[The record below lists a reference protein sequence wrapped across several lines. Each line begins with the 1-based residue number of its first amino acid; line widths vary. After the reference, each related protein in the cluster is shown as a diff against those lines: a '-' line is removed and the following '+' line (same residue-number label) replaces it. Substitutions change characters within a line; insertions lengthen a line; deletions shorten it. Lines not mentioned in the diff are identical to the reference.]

1 MDDVYFEIELPNNNR
16 KKELVKSSINK
27 NFHIQE
33 DFNLI
38 TGNLLLTIL
47 EGHERVKVN
56 RDIINDLDSLKFD
69 STVVKNYQLPRFFFY
84 NSSLKGKYLLLTSL
98 LKINSKHNLP
108 TNNLKAI
115 MKNLELDNRVETFNQ
130 DYYEEIAKCEKID
143 DFQYNTF
150 PDINLAI
157 SHIID
162 LEERGLRGILI
173 DQSVCYRNNKKIHFK
188 NNYTKNLEKIR
199 KILNQEE
206 SEHSLSE
213 LMNLPYEEEKY
224 YSHSLNK
231 GMNICNLTGSMTD
244 FSVSKFPEFN
254 RKDINLLDDFDFH
267 YIETIEDYYSPV
279 VTIDGDDLILNKN
292 FHFQGDIKKLEEIS
306 KKLFN
311 KGYFISDI
319 GMMRYIHENK
329 IHRQDITFPDW
340 FEVHNDIEFKK
351 MLNFISLMVL

>member
-56 RDIINDLDSLKFD
+56 RDIISNLDSFKID
-69 STVVKNYQLPRFFFY
+69 STVTENHQLPRFFFY

-231 GMNICNLTGSMTD
+231 GMNIYNLIGSMTD

>member
-1 MDDVYFEIELPNNNR
+1 MIKKNKLALDINSLGRFSMSNWSNGKISVGEIRDSKKGNADWIKVKEFGLKNIMNFLNKIPPIKRKQMTLHDVGCNDGF
-16 KKELVKSSINK
+16 
-27 NFHIQE
+27 
-33 DFNLI
+33 
-38 TGNLLLTIL
+38 LT
-47 EGHERVKVN
+47 EKFA
-56 RDIINDLDSLKFD
+56 SLKFKKVLGSEPRS
-69 STVVKNYQLPRFFFY
+69 ST
-84 NSSLKGKYLLLTSL
+84 
-98 LKINSKHNLP
+98 I
-108 TNNLKAI
+108 
-115 MKNLELDNRVETFNQ
+115 
-130 DYYEEIAKCEKID
+130 
-143 DFQYNTF
+143 
-150 PDINLAI
+150 
-157 SHIID
+157 
-162 LEERGLRGILI
+162 LRG
-173 DQSVCYRNNKKIHFK
+173 K
-188 NNYTKNLEKIR
+188 KIR

-231 GMNICNLTGSMTD
+231 GMNIYNLIGSMTD